1 MKQNPYADIAK
12 CDLYVL
18 SSKYEGFATVINES
32 LIAGTPVLSTRV
44 GGVEE
49 QIIDPSYGWIC
60 ENNQEALNIAY
71 VEAIKDIDRLHKM
84 KEDLKSYHYPNEKIL
99 KEFEEVL

>member
-1 MKQNPYADIAK
+1 MKN
-12 CDLYVL
+12 L
-18 SSKYEGFATVINES
+18 SKSKYTTYCQCPKALWLRIYK
-32 LIAGTPVLSTRV
+32 P
-44 GGVEE
+44 EE